1 VPYASLSGSDGEM
14 GEDSAATQARVKLR
28 GVAVRAR
35 TRTLAPSM
43 PRTFRPS
50 KSPARTRRSEE
61 NVECPLA
68 SAEAPPSADAAP
80 VVPTPRLTSPEEKAL
95 ASSRHQEVMA
105 RSKSPPR
112 QLRPNAMPK
121 IPGPACAEAGYQG
134 HSLRRAVRHP
144 MLFLS
149 TTPGSGLLGMPQ
161 RNAGA
166 AHAPAAPAAS
176 GRCPLPTSFHYR
188 GADAS
193 SGALAE
199 PPTPAAA
206 TRLQQLMRVG
216 ARLSVVVCL
225 LACLLAYALPAI
237 LPALLPAGGTAP
249 TALSV
254 NSEPEPV
261 PLPVT
266 LENSTVSLGDNI
278 G

>member
-1 VPYASLSGSDGEM
+1 MTHLIVAVPYASLSGSDGEM

-112 QLRPNAMPK
+112 QLRPHAMPK

-134 HSLRRAVRHP
+134 HSLRKAVRHP
-144 MLFLS
+144 ILFLS
-149 TTPGSGLLGMPQ
+149 TTPGSGCSACPRGTPGQ
-161 RNAGA
+161 R
-166 AHAPAAPAAS
+166 
-176 GRCPLPTSFHYR
+176 
-188 GADAS
+188 
-193 SGALAE
+193 
-199 PPTPAAA
+199 
-206 TRLQQLMRVG
+206 TRQQH
-216 ARLSVVVCL
+216 
-225 LACLLAYALPAI
+225 
-237 LPALLPAGGTAP
+237 
-249 TALSV
+249 
-254 NSEPEPV
+254 
-261 PLPVT
+261 
-266 LENSTVSLGDNI
+266 
-278 G
+278 